1 MIKLGRYLK
10 PFLISILAVIALLYG
25 QAQCELALPDYMS
38 DIVNV
43 GIQKGGIEDGVPMVI
58 RESEYRR
65 IALFLEENEQKLFSD
80 NYVLLETGKAS
91 DAQKESYPVL
101 EKENVFVLK
110 DIEEETRKELADVLL
125 KPEMLVSAIEQQ
137 SQDPTSEWSQKLHGQ
152 DPFALISV
160 MKPEQLA
167 GLQQEIDQQ
176 LNALGSSTLE
186 AAGAA
191 FVKNEYRRIG
201 MDLDALQN
209 DYIAVRRQ
217 DAADSF
223 IGNCVCGDRRTLVFA
238 YRCRFVKKSA
248 R

>member
-110 DIEEETRKELADVLL
+110 DVGPGIWRE
-125 KPEMLVSAIEQQ
+125 
-137 SQDPTSEWSQKLHGQ
+137 
-152 DPFALISV
+152 
-160 MKPEQLA
+160 
-167 GLQQEIDQQ
+167 
-176 LNALGSSTLE
+176 N
-186 AAGAA
+186 
-191 FVKNEYRRIG
+191 
-201 MDLDALQN
+201 
-209 DYIAVRRQ
+209 
-217 DAADSF
+217 
-223 IGNCVCGDRRTLVFA
+223 
-238 YRCRFVKKSA
+238 
-248 R
+248 